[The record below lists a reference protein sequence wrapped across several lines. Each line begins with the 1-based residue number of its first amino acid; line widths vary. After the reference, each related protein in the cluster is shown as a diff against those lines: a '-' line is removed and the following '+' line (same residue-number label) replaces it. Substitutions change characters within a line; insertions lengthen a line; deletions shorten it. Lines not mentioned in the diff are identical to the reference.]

1 MLSLRTLAIVITG
14 AGVFAGLP
22 LTDARACDDDRYP
35 CPVRSE
41 ALMQET
47 ADAPTQPGPSAQ
59 PQKKS
64 AQPQKKA
71 KQPAAPSEKAQA
83 KREREAP
90 RATTRANGSKL
101 AVQQKPADPS
111 LKKAP
116 EADPAVVPSQRADE
130 PLNGERRDE
139 RLVATAATPW
149 PVLPNSDGAGVSAS
163 GTTGGEPTQTTNA
176 NAVQLVD
183 PNDMNDLD
191 RAAAATVSTESPWS
205 TYLLLILGAALAAA
219 SAVWLFAKMTPAY
232 ARRAAGPR
240 MHMCNQ

>member
-1 MLSLRTLAIVITG
+1 MLTLRTLVIVVTG

-35 CPVRSE
+35 CPVRLE
-41 ALMQET
+41 ALTQET
-47 ADAPTQPGPSAQ
+47 ADVPTQPAPSAE

-71 KQPAAPSEKAQA
+71 KQPAGPKEKAHA

-90 RATTRANGSKL
+90 EATARAKASKPVVQKQTTNGVTVDSVSQKAQEAN
-101 AVQQKPADPS
+101 
-111 LKKAP
+111 
-116 EADPAVVPSQRADE
+116 PAVVPS

-139 RLVATAATPW
+139 RLVTTAGTAW
-149 PVLPNSDGAGVSAS
+149 PVLPNTEGAGVSAP
-163 GTTGGEPTQTTNA
+163 GATGGEPTETANA

-183 PNDMNDLD
+183 PNEVNDLD

-205 TYLLLILGAALAAA
+205 TYLLLILAAALAAA
-219 SAVWLFAKMTPAY
+219 SAMWFFVKMAPVY

-240 MHMCNQ
+240 MHIAIH